1 MKQRLIRNSFAAL
14 TVAAALFLGGQAKAD
29 TGLYRLYHS
38 GLKVHLFT
46 KDTNEYKVLDQRG
59 WTQEG
64 LAWNTADDKGEIV
77 YRLYHPGLRVH
88 LYTKDTNEYKVLGQR
103 GWRQEGP
110 AYRSYGELPIY
121 RLYHQ
126 GMKKHLYTRDAYEY
140 KVLGTRGWRQEGIAF
155 YGLTE
160 PSKTVPPVAKPT
172 TKVATKATI
181 KPVTQKTKTTTKV
194 ASKPVT
200 QATTKPTTKAV
211 TKATTKATTKPSTK
225 PSTKATTATTKPTT
239 SVTTK
244 ATTARP
250 TTTTP
255 TTTTVTTTTTKP
267 TTADNSAYLIATV
280 PKIMSQML
288 DAYRAEMGEKPMKY
302 DAKNLQALADLRARQ
317 IQEEYAH
324 TYKGKSV
331 ADIAYETI
339 EDEDLALMI
348 GATGISENIA
358 MFSARDMT
366 SDDVAHQ
373 MMTMWKESHG
383 HNMNL
388 LNSRSTNYAFAISK
402 VGNTYYG
409 VYLAFSENFHV

>member
-46 KDTNEYKVLDQRG
+46 KDTNEYKVLGQRG

-160 PSKTVPPVAKPT
+160 PSKTVPPVAKTT
-172 TKVATKATI
+172 TKVTTKATT
-181 KPVTQKTKTTTKV
+181 KPATQKPKTTTKA
-194 ASKPVT
+194 ASQPVT
-200 QATTKPTTKAV
+200 KATTKPTTKAV
-211 TKATTKATTKPSTK
+211 TKATTKATTKPSTT

-244 ATTARP
+244 V
-250 TTTTP
+250 TTTTTTRP

-280 PKIMSQML
+280 PKIMSQLL
-288 DAYRAEMGEKPMKY
+288 DAYRAEQGEPAARY

-317 IQEEYAH
+317 IQEEFDH
-324 TYKGKSV
+324 SYKGKDV
-331 ADIAYETI
+331 DIIAYEII

-348 GATGISENIA
+348 GANGISENIA

-366 SDDVAHQ
+366 AEDVADQ
-373 MMTMWKESHG
+373 MMKMWKESHG

-409 VYLAFSENFHV
+409 VYLAFSENFYV